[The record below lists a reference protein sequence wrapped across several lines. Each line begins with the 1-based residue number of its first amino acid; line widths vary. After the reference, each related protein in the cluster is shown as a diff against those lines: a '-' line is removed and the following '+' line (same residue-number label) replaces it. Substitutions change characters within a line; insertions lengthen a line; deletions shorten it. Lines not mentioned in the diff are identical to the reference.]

1 MNKQMIVYTV
11 CKLLRLEA
19 LLLLLP
25 LGVSFFYREP
35 FQLKAAYGATV
46 LLIVLVT
53 FIGHKKPENP
63 TIYSKEGF
71 VIVSLS
77 WILMSFFGSL
87 PFVLSGEIPGLIDA
101 FFETASGFTTTGS
114 SIITDLSVISHSNL
128 FWRSF
133 THFIGGMGVLVL
145 ALAIF
150 PDFNTS
156 SIFIM
161 KAEVPGPQFGKLL
174 SKLMHTART
183 LYIIYTVMTGILIIL
198 LRLGN
203 MPWFDSIL
211 IAFGTAGT
219 GGFGVRNGSV
229 LPYNSAY
236 IDYVIGVGM
245 LLFGVNF
252 NLYFMMLI
260 HKWQDALKSEE
271 LRAYLSIV
279 GGAVLLIVVNLLPR
293 YDSLARCV
301 RDVFFTVSSVI
312 TTTGYSTA
320 DFGSWPAFSQVIL
333 LLLMFIGACAGST
346 AGGLKV
352 SRVVIILKSALLA
365 LRRMIYPNSVAVL
378 TFEKKRISNQTE
390 KGIAN
395 YFMVYMILFA
405 GFLMVTA
412 LSASDFLTSFSSVA
426 ATFNNIGPGLGQ
438 VGPTYSY
445 AEIDNLSKIA
455 LSFAMIIGRLEIFPM
470 LVLFSPITW
479 RKH

>member
-1 MNKQMIVYTV
+1 MIVYTV

-25 LGVSFFYREP
+25 LGVSFLYREP
-35 FQLKAAYGATV
+35 SQLKLAYVAT
-46 LLIVLVT
+46 IVLIMLVT
-53 FIGHKKPENP
+53 LIGRKQPENI

-77 WILMSFFGSL
+77 WILLSFFGSL
-87 PFVLSGEIPGLIDA
+87 PFVFSKEIPGFIDA

-183 LYIIYTVMTGILIIL
+183 LYIIYAVMTTVLVLL
-198 LRLGN
+198 LRLGG
-203 MPWFDSIL
+203 MPWFDSLL

-219 GGFGVRNGSV
+219 GGFGVRNGSI
-229 LPYNSAY
+229 LPYNSPY
-236 IDYVIGVGM
+236 IEYVVGIAM

-252 NLYFMMLI
+252 NLYFMILI
-260 HKWQDALKSEE
+260 HKWKDALKSEE
-271 LRAYLSIV
+271 LRAYLSIAAISV
-279 GGAVLLIVVNLLPR
+279 GLIVINLLPR
-293 YDSLARCV
+293 YDSISNCI
-301 RDVFFTVSSVI
+301 RDAFFAVSSVM

-352 SRVVIILKSALLA
+352 SRVVIIIKSTLLE
-365 LRRMIYPNSVAVL
+365 LQRMIYPNSVSVL
-378 TFEKKRISNQTE
+378 TFEKKRLSTATE
-390 KGIAN
+390 KSIAN
-395 YFMVYMILFA
+395 YFMVYMLLFA
-405 GFLMVTA
+405 GFLMIDA
-412 LSASDFLTSFSSVA
+412 LSAPDFLTSFSSVA
-426 ATFNNIGPGLGQ
+426 ATFNNIGPGLGK
-438 VGPTYSY
+438 VGPTASF
-445 AEIDNLSKIA
+445 AEIGNLSKIA

-470 LVLFSPITW
+470 LVLFSPMTW
-479 RKH
+479 RNH

>member
-1 MNKQMIVYTV
+1 MNKKMIVYTV

-19 LLLLLP
+19 FLLLLP
-25 LGVSFFYREP
+25 LSVSFFYREP
-35 FQLKAAYGATV
+35 LQLKWAYAGTIA
-46 LLIVLVT
+46 LIFVVT
-53 FIGHKKPENP
+53 LIGHKKPDNI

-77 WILMSFFGSL
+77 WMLLSLFGSL
-87 PFVLSGEIPGLIDA
+87 PFILSGEIPGFIDA

-114 SIITDLSVISHSNL
+114 SILVDLSVISHSNL

-183 LYIIYTVMTGILIIL
+183 LYIIYVVMTTVLVL
-198 LRLGN
+198 FLRLGG
-203 MPWFDSIL
+203 MPWFDSFL

-219 GGFGVRNGSV
+219 GGFGVQNGSI
-229 LPYNSAY
+229 LPYNSPY
-236 IDYVIGVGM
+236 IEYVLGIAM
-245 LLFGVNF
+245 LLFGINF
-252 NLYFMMLI
+252 NLYFMILI
-260 HKWQDALKSEE
+260 RKWKDAVKSEE

-279 GGAVLLIVVNLLPR
+279 AVSVTLIVLNLLPS
-293 YDSLARCV
+293 YDSLRKCI
-301 RDVFFTVSSVI
+301 RDAFFAVSTVI
-312 TTTGYSTA
+312 TTTGFSTA
-320 DFGSWPAFSQVIL
+320 DYGSWPAFSQVIL
-333 LLLMFIGACAGST
+333 LLLMFVGACAGST

-352 SRVVIILKSALLA
+352 SRVVILIKSTFLQLQ
-365 LRRMIYPNSVAVL
+365 RMIYPNSVTVL
-378 TFEKKRISNQTE
+378 TFEKKRISDATE
-390 KGIAN
+390 KSVTN
-395 YFMVYMILFA
+395 YFTVYMFLFA
-405 GFLMVTA
+405 GFLIINA
-412 LSASDFLTSFSSVA
+412 LNAPDFLTSFSSVA
-426 ATFNNIGPGLGQ
+426 ATFNNIGPGLGK
-438 VGPTYSY
+438 VGPTYNY
-445 AEIDNLSKIA
+445 AEIGNLSKIA

-470 LVLFSPITW
+470 LVLFSPMTW